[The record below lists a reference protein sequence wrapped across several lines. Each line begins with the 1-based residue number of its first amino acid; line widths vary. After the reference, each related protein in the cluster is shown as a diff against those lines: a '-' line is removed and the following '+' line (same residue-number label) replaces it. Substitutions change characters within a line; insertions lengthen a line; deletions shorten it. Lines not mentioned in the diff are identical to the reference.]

1 MSKMAA
7 KTKPQN
13 FEEALGRL
21 EEIVN
26 RLDDGN
32 LALADSLELF
42 KEGTRLAAFC
52 RRLLSEAELSVQAA
66 LEESKLDAGAD
77 EAAADDEELAPD
89 ALFDAE
95 GGDQTPDDEVDDE

>member
-1 MSKMAA
+1 MSKMTA
-7 KTKPQN
+7 KAKPQN

-42 KEGTRLAAFC
+42 KEGTRLATFC
-52 RRLLSEAELSVQAA
+52 RRLLSEAELSVKAA
-66 LEESKLDAGAD
+66 LEESKLDTGSAN
-77 EAAADDEELAPD
+77 AAAEDEELAPD
-89 ALFDAE
+89 ALFE
-95 GGDQTPDDEVDDE
+95 TGGDQVPDYEADDE

>member
-1 MSKMAA
+1 MAA
-7 KTKPQN
+7 KAKPQN

-32 LALADSLELF
+32 LPLADSLELF

-66 LEESKLDAGAD
+66 LEESKIDTESADTAAEGEEFASQDDLGRDDSDEISD
-77 EAAADDEELAPD
+77 EATDE
-89 ALFDAE
+89 
-95 GGDQTPDDEVDDE
+95 